1 MKNFQLQSDQLTASQ
16 HTRALHIKHVEELVT
31 ARCMIL
37 IKNSNSEYSCN
48 DNGQQNSTP
57 RLEHKT
63 LYHFQP
69 LYGLNF
75 EGR

>member
-1 MKNFQLQSDQLTASQ
+1 MTHAYEELQLQSDQLTASQ

-37 IKNSNSEYSCN
+37 IKKIRKANIVAMIMGNKN
-48 DNGQQNSTP
+48 
-57 RLEHKT
+57 KT
-63 LYHFQP
+63 LYHFQS